1 MSETNQIDALYP
13 MQYTVNRHEVPIYD
27 KNLSQIGMAPIGT
40 KLISIGHRTSV
51 DGENLQILLGSA
63 EKHIFVFKD
72 ADFVNG
78 DASEVVANDIETN
91 VELND
96 MIYDELRAN
105 ARVKDVCS
113 TLYGPGDEY
122 FEFVRLQK
130 GQRVII
136 DGRLRSA
143 VVNTNLQ
150 VASPIR
156 SWAAVYQKS
165 KKSDELKYLGFVNE
179 DLLEVEIAADVK
191 PEPIPEPVVEPTVEE
206 KVDQVV
212 QVVQMPEGP
221 KKEELKAE
229 IRGDLLSQPITVMG
243 FKVDTD
249 VKRNN
254 VYKKLGEVLEDKC
267 AMIELGD
274 GKTYSSLISA
284 GFKNMPSDYKTT
296 LYVIVPNDLVITL
309 KKKMVGRGLK
319 PIIITRG

>member
-40 KLISIGHRTSV
+40 KLISIDHRTSV
-51 DGENLQILLGSA
+51 DGENLQILLGST

-191 PEPIPEPVVEPTVEE
+191 PEPIPEPVAKPTVEE

-212 QVVQMPEGP
+212 QMSEGP

-284 GFKNMPSDYKTT
+284 GFKTMPSDYKTT
-296 LYVIVPNDLVITL
+296 LYVVVPNDLVITL

>member
-13 MQYTVNRHEVPIYD
+13 MQYTVTRHEVPIYD

-40 KLISIGHRTSV
+40 QLISIGHRTSV

-136 DGRLRSA
+136 DGHLRSA

-212 QVVQMPEGP
+212 QMSEGP

-229 IRGDLLSQPITVMG
+229 IRGDLVSQPITVMG

-254 VYKKLGEVLEDKC
+254 VYNKLGEILEDNC

-284 GFKNMPSDYKTT
+284 GFKTMPSDYKTT
-296 LYVIVPNDLVITL
+296 LYAIVPNDLVITL

>member
-13 MQYTVNRHEVPIYD
+13 MQYTVTRHEVPIYD

-40 KLISIGHRTSV
+40 KLISIDHRTSV
-51 DGENLQILLGSA
+51 DGENLQILLGST

-91 VELND
+91 VKLTNVAYGEFH
-96 MIYDELRAN
+96 AN
-105 ARVKDVCS
+105 ARVKDICT
-113 TLYGPGDEY
+113 TLYGPGGEY

-130 GQRVII
+130 GQRVVI
-136 DGRLRSA
+136 DGRLA
-143 VVNTNLQ
+143 MT
-150 VASPIR
+150 SPIR
-156 SWAAVYQKS
+156 SWVAVYQKS
-165 KKSDELKYLGFVNE
+165 KKSDDLKYLGFVNE
-179 DLLEVEIAADVK
+179 ESLEVEASAEAK

-212 QVVQMPEGP
+212 QMPEGP

-229 IRGDLLSQPITVMG
+229 IREDLLSQPITVMG

-254 VYKKLGEVLEDKC
+254 VYKKLGEVLEDGC

-319 PIIITRG
+319 PMIITRG

>member
-13 MQYTVNRHEVPIYD
+13 MQYTVTRHEVPIYD

-136 DGRLRSA
+136 DGHLRSA

-191 PEPIPEPVVEPTVEE
+191 PEPIPEPVAKPTVEE

-212 QVVQMPEGP
+212 QMSEGP

-254 VYKKLGEVLEDKC
+254 VYNKLGEILEDNC
-267 AMIELGD
+267 VMIELGD

>member
-13 MQYTVNRHEVPIYD
+13 MQYTVTRHEVPIYD

-96 MIYDELRAN
+96 MIYVELRAN

-136 DGRLRSA
+136 DGHLRSA

-212 QVVQMPEGP
+212 QMSEGP

-254 VYKKLGEVLEDKC
+254 VYNKLGEILEDNC

-284 GFKNMPSDYKTT
+284 GFKTMPSDYKTT

-319 PIIITRG
+319 PMIITRG

>member
-1 MSETNQIDALYP
+1 MSETNQIDTLYP
-13 MQYTVNRHEVPIYD
+13 MQYTVTRHEVPIYD
-27 KNLSQIGMAPIGT
+27 KDLSQIGMAPIGT
-40 KLISIGHRTSV
+40 KLISIAHRTSV
-51 DGENLQILLGSA
+51 DGENLQILLGST

-91 VELND
+91 VELTD
-96 MIYDELRAN
+96 VTYGEFHAN
-105 ARVKDVCS
+105 ARAKDVCT
-113 TLYGPGDEY
+113 TLYGPGNEY
-122 FEFVRLQK
+122 FELFRLQK
-130 GQRVII
+130 GQRIVI
-136 DGRLRSA
+136 DGRLA
-143 VVNTNLQ
+143 MT
-150 VASPIR
+150 SPIR
-156 SWAAVYQKS
+156 SWVAVYQKS
-165 KKSDELKYLGFVNE
+165 KKSDDLKYLGFVNE
-179 DLLEVEIAADVK
+179 EMLDVEVAAEEK
-191 PEPIPEPVVEPTVEE
+191 PEPIPEPVVEPTMEE
-206 KVDQVV
+206 KVD

-249 VKRNN
+249 VKCNN
-254 VYKKLGEVLEDKC
+254 VYNKLGEILEDNC

-284 GFKNMPSDYKTT
+284 GFKTMPSDYKTT

-319 PIIITRG
+319 PMIITRG

>member
-13 MQYTVNRHEVPIYD
+13 MQYIVTRHEVPIYD

-136 DGRLRSA
+136 DGHLRSV

-212 QVVQMPEGP
+212 QMSEGP

-254 VYKKLGEVLEDKC
+254 VYNKLGEILEDNC

>member
-13 MQYTVNRHEVPIYD
+13 MQYTVTRHEVPIYD

-40 KLISIGHRTSV
+40 KLISIDHRTSV
-51 DGENLQILLGSA
+51 DGENLQILLGST

-212 QVVQMPEGP
+212 QMSEGP

>member
-136 DGRLRSA
+136 DGHLRSA

-212 QVVQMPEGP
+212 QMSEGP

-254 VYKKLGEVLEDKC
+254 VYNKLGEILEDNC
-267 AMIELGD
+267 VMIELGD

>member
-1 MSETNQIDALYP
+1 MSEINQIDALYP
-13 MQYTVNRHEVPIYD
+13 MQYTVTRHEVPIYD
-27 KNLSQIGMAPIGT
+27 KNLSQIGNAPIGT

-96 MIYDELRAN
+96 MIYDELSAN

-136 DGRLRSA
+136 DGHLRSA

-212 QVVQMPEGP
+212 QMSEGP

-254 VYKKLGEVLEDKC
+254 VYNKLGEILEDNC
-267 AMIELGD
+267 VMIELGD

>member
-136 DGRLRSA
+136 DGHLRSA

-150 VASPIR
+150 VASSIR

-212 QVVQMPEGP
+212 QMSEGP

-254 VYKKLGEVLEDKC
+254 VYNKLGEILEDNC

-284 GFKNMPSDYKTT
+284 GFKTMPSDYKTT

-319 PIIITRG
+319 PMIIARG

>member
-13 MQYTVNRHEVPIYD
+13 MQYTVTRHEVPIYD

-40 KLISIGHRTSV
+40 KLISIDHRTSV
-51 DGENLQILLGSA
+51 DGENLQILLGST

-136 DGRLRSA
+136 DGHLRSA

-212 QVVQMPEGP
+212 QMSEGP

-254 VYKKLGEVLEDKC
+254 VYKKLGEVLEDNC

-284 GFKNMPSDYKTT
+284 GFKTMPSDYKTT

-319 PIIITRG
+319 PMIITRG

>member
-13 MQYTVNRHEVPIYD
+13 MQYTVTRHEVPIYD

-156 SWAAVYQKS
+156 SWVAVYQKS

-212 QVVQMPEGP
+212 QMSEGP

-229 IRGDLLSQPITVMG
+229 IRGDLVSQPITVMG

-254 VYKKLGEVLEDKC
+254 VYNKLGEILEDNC

-319 PIIITRG
+319 PMIITRG

>member
-1 MSETNQIDALYP
+1 MSETNQINALYP
-13 MQYTVNRHEVPIYD
+13 MQYTVTRHEVPIYD

-51 DGENLQILLGSA
+51 DGENLQILLGST

-136 DGRLRSA
+136 DGHLRSA

-212 QVVQMPEGP
+212 QMSEGP

-254 VYKKLGEVLEDKC
+254 VYNKLGQILEDNC

-284 GFKNMPSDYKTT
+284 GFKTMPSDYKAT

>member
-13 MQYTVNRHEVPIYD
+13 MQYTVTRHEVPIYD

-136 DGRLRSA
+136 DGHLRSA

-212 QVVQMPEGP
+212 QMSEGP

-254 VYKKLGEVLEDKC
+254 VYNKLGEILEDNC

-284 GFKNMPSDYKTT
+284 GFKTMPSDYKTT

-319 PIIITRG
+319 PMIIARG

>member
-13 MQYTVNRHEVPIYD
+13 MQYTVTRHEVPIYD

-136 DGRLRSA
+136 DGHLRSV

-212 QVVQMPEGP
+212 QMSEGP

-254 VYKKLGEVLEDKC
+254 VYNKLGEILEDNC

>member
-40 KLISIGHRTSV
+40 KLISIAHRTSV
-51 DGENLQILLGSA
+51 DGENLQILLGSS
-63 EKHIFVFKD
+63 EKHFFVFKD

-91 VELND
+91 VELTD
-96 MIYDELRAN
+96 VAYGEFHAN
-105 ARVKDVCS
+105 ARVKDICT
-113 TLYGPGDEY
+113 TLYGPGNEY

-136 DGRLRSA
+136 DGRLA
-143 VVNTNLQ
+143 MT
-150 VASPIR
+150 SPIR
-156 SWAAVYQKS
+156 SWVAVYQNS
-165 KKSDELKYLGFVNE
+165 KKSDDLKYLGCVNE
-179 DLLEVEIAADVK
+179 EMLDVEVAAEEK

-206 KVDQVV
+206 KVDQVA
-212 QVVQMPEGP
+212 QMPESP

-254 VYKKLGEVLEDKC
+254 VYNKLGQILEDKC

-284 GFKNMPSDYKTT
+284 GFKTMPSDYKTT

-319 PIIITRG
+319 PMIITRG

>member
-40 KLISIGHRTSV
+40 KLISIDHRTSV
-51 DGENLQILLGSA
+51 DGENLQILLGST

-91 VELND
+91 VELTD
-96 MIYDELRAN
+96 VAYGEFHAN
-105 ARVKDVCS
+105 ARVKDVCT
-113 TLYGPGDEY
+113 TLYGPGNEY

-136 DGRLRSA
+136 NGRLA
-143 VVNTNLQ
+143 MT
-150 VASPIR
+150 SPIR
-156 SWAAVYQKS
+156 SWVAVYQKS
-165 KKSDELKYLGFVNE
+165 KKSDDLKYLGFVNE
-179 DLLEVEIAADVK
+179 EMLDVEVAAEEK
-191 PEPIPEPVVEPTVEE
+191 PEPIPEPVAEPTVEE

-212 QVVQMPEGP
+212 QMPESP

-254 VYKKLGEVLEDKC
+254 VYNKLGQILEDKC

-284 GFKNMPSDYKTT
+284 GFKTMPSDYKTT

>member
-40 KLISIGHRTSV
+40 KLISIAHRTSV
-51 DGENLQILLGSA
+51 DGENLQILLGSS
-63 EKHIFVFKD
+63 EKHFFVFKD

-91 VELND
+91 VELTD
-96 MIYDELRAN
+96 VSYGEFHAN
-105 ARVKDVCS
+105 ARVKDICT
-113 TLYGPGDEY
+113 TLYGPGSEY

-136 DGRLRSA
+136 DGRLA
-143 VVNTNLQ
+143 MT
-150 VASPIR
+150 SPIR
-156 SWAAVYQKS
+156 SWVAVYQKS
-165 KKSDELKYLGFVNE
+165 KKSDDLKYLGCVNE
-179 DLLEVEIAADVK
+179 EMLDVEVAAEEK

-206 KVDQVV
+206 KVDQVA
-212 QVVQMPEGP
+212 QMPESP

-254 VYKKLGEVLEDKC
+254 VYKKLGEVLEDGC

-284 GFKNMPSDYKTT
+284 GFKTMPSDYKTT

-319 PIIITRG
+319 PMIITRG

>member
-40 KLISIGHRTSV
+40 KLISIDHRTSV
-51 DGENLQILLGSA
+51 DGENLQILLGST

-91 VELND
+91 VELTD
-96 MIYDELRAN
+96 VAYGEFHAN
-105 ARVKDVCS
+105 ARVKDICT
-113 TLYGPGDEY
+113 TLYGPGSEY

-136 DGRLRSA
+136 DGRLA
-143 VVNTNLQ
+143 MT
-150 VASPIR
+150 SPIR
-156 SWAAVYQKS
+156 SWVAVYQKS
-165 KKSDELKYLGFVNE
+165 KKSDDLKYLGFVNE
-179 DLLEVEIAADVK
+179 ESLEVEASAEAK
-191 PEPIPEPVVEPTVEE
+191 PEVQAAPEPTIEE
-206 KVDQVV
+206 KVDE
-212 QVVQMPEGP
+212 VVQMEEGP
-221 KKEELKAE
+221 KKEELKKE
-229 IRGDLLSQPITVMG
+229 VRTDILSQPITVMG

-254 VYKKLGEVLEDKC
+254 VYNKLGQILEDKC
-267 AMIELGD
+267 VMIELGD

-284 GFKNMPSDYKTT
+284 GFKTKTT

-319 PIIITRG
+319 PMIITRG

>member
-40 KLISIGHRTSV
+40 KLISIAHRTSV
-51 DGENLQILLGSA
+51 DGENLQILLGSS
-63 EKHIFVFKD
+63 EKHFFVFKD

-91 VELND
+91 VELTD
-96 MIYDELRAN
+96 VAYGEFHAN
-105 ARVKDVCS
+105 ARVKDICT
-113 TLYGPGDEY
+113 TLYGPGNEY

-136 DGRLRSA
+136 DGRLA
-143 VVNTNLQ
+143 MT
-150 VASPIR
+150 SPIR
-156 SWAAVYQKS
+156 SWVAVYQKS
-165 KKSDELKYLGFVNE
+165 KKSDDLKYLGCVNE
-179 DLLEVEIAADVK
+179 EMLDVEVAAEEK

-206 KVDQVV
+206 KVDQIA
-212 QVVQMPEGP
+212 QMPESP

-254 VYKKLGEVLEDKC
+254 VYKKLGEVLEDGC

-284 GFKNMPSDYKTT
+284 GFKTMPSDYKTT

-319 PIIITRG
+319 PMIITRG

>member
-91 VELND
+91 VEIND

-212 QVVQMPEGP
+212 QMSEGP

>member
-179 DLLEVEIAADVK
+179 DLLEVEIAADIK

-206 KVDQVV
+206 KVD

-254 VYKKLGEVLEDKC
+254 VYNKLGEILEDNC

-284 GFKNMPSDYKTT
+284 GFKTMPSDYKTT

>member
-13 MQYTVNRHEVPIYD
+13 MQYTVTRHEVPIYD

-91 VELND
+91 VEIND

-122 FEFVRLQK
+122 FESVRLQK

-136 DGRLRSA
+136 DGHLRSA

-212 QVVQMPEGP
+212 QMSEGP

-229 IRGDLLSQPITVMG
+229 IRGDLLSQPITVIG

-254 VYKKLGEVLEDKC
+254 VYNKLGEILEDNC

>member
-40 KLISIGHRTSV
+40 KLISISHRTSV
-51 DGENLQILLGSA
+51 DGENLQILLGST

-91 VELND
+91 VELTD
-96 MIYDELRAN
+96 VAYGEFHAN
-105 ARVKDVCS
+105 ARVKDVCT
-113 TLYGPGDEY
+113 TLYGPGNEY
-122 FEFVRLQK
+122 FELFRLQK
-130 GQRVII
+130 GQRIVI
-136 DGRLRSA
+136 DGRLA
-143 VVNTNLQ
+143 MT
-150 VASPIR
+150 SPIR
-156 SWAAVYQKS
+156 SWVAVYQKS
-165 KKSDELKYLGFVNE
+165 KKSDDLKYLGFVNE
-179 DLLEVEIAADVK
+179 EMLDVEVAAEEK
-191 PEPIPEPVVEPTVEE
+191 PEPIPEPVVEPTMEE
-206 KVDQVV
+206 KVD

-254 VYKKLGEVLEDKC
+254 VYNKLGEILEDNC

>member
-13 MQYTVNRHEVPIYD
+13 MQYTVTRHEVPIYD
-27 KNLSQIGMAPIGT
+27 KDLSQIGMAPIGT
-40 KLISIGHRTSV
+40 KLISIAHRTSV
-51 DGENLQILLGSA
+51 DGENLQILLGST

-91 VELND
+91 VELTD
-96 MIYDELRAN
+96 VTYGEFHAN
-105 ARVKDVCS
+105 ARAKDVCT
-113 TLYGPGDEY
+113 TLYGPGNEY
-122 FEFVRLQK
+122 FELFRLQK
-130 GQRVII
+130 GQRIVI
-136 DGRLRSA
+136 DGRLA
-143 VVNTNLQ
+143 MT
-150 VASPIR
+150 SPIR
-156 SWAAVYQKS
+156 SWVAVYQKS
-165 KKSDELKYLGFVNE
+165 KKSDDLKYLGFVNE
-179 DLLEVEIAADVK
+179 EMLDVEVAAEEK
-191 PEPIPEPVVEPTVEE
+191 PEPIPEPVVEPTMEE
-206 KVDQVV
+206 KVD

-254 VYKKLGEVLEDKC
+254 VYNKLGEILEDNC

-284 GFKNMPSDYKTT
+284 GFKTMPSDYKTT

-319 PIIITRG
+319 PMIITRG

>member
-40 KLISIGHRTSV
+40 KLISIDHRTSV
-51 DGENLQILLGSA
+51 DGENLQILLGST

-91 VELND
+91 VELTNVA
-96 MIYDELRAN
+96 YGEFHAN
-105 ARVKDVCS
+105 ARVKDICT
-113 TLYGPGDEY
+113 TLYGPGGEY

-130 GQRVII
+130 GQRVVI
-136 DGRLRSA
+136 DGRLA
-143 VVNTNLQ
+143 MT
-150 VASPIR
+150 SPIR
-156 SWAAVYQKS
+156 SWVAVYQKS
-165 KKSDELKYLGFVNE
+165 KKSDDLKYLGFVNE
-179 DLLEVEIAADVK
+179 ESLEVEASAEAK

-206 KVDQVV
+206 KVDQA
-212 QVVQMPEGP
+212 VQMPEGP

-254 VYKKLGEVLEDKC
+254 VYNKLGEILEDNC

-319 PIIITRG
+319 PMIITRG

>member
-1 MSETNQIDALYP
+1 MKGNNTMSETNQIDALYP
-13 MQYTVNRHEVPIYD
+13 MQYTVTRHEVPIYD
-27 KNLSQIGMAPIGT
+27 KDLSQIGMAPIGT
-40 KLISIGHRTSV
+40 KLISIAHQTSAN
-51 DGENLQILLGSA
+51 GENLQVLLGST
-63 EKHIFVFKD
+63 EKHIFLFKD

-78 DASEVVANDIETN
+78 DASEIVANDIETN
-91 VELND
+91 VELNNVA
-96 MIYDELRAN
+96 YEEFHAN
-105 ARVKDVCS
+105 ARVKDVCT
-113 TLYGPGDEY
+113 TLYGPGSEY
-122 FEFVRLQK
+122 FEFARLQK

-136 DGRLRSA
+136 NRRLA
-143 VVNTNLQ
+143 MTF
-150 VASPIR
+150 PIR
-156 SWAAVYQKS
+156 SWVAVYQKS

-179 DLLEVEIAADVK
+179 ELLEVEVAAKEK
-191 PEPIPEPVVEPTVEE
+191 PEPIPEPVVEPTVED

-212 QVVQMPEGP
+212 QMPESP

-229 IRGDLLSQPITVMG
+229 IRDDLLSQPITVMG

-254 VYKKLGEVLEDKC
+254 VYKKLGEVLEDGC

-284 GFKNMPSDYKTT
+284 GFTTMPDDYKNT
-296 LYVIVPNDLVITL
+296 LYVIVPDDLTVAL

>member
-96 MIYDELRAN
+96 MIYDEIRAN

-136 DGRLRSA
+136 DGHLRSA

-212 QVVQMPEGP
+212 QMSEGP

-254 VYKKLGEVLEDKC
+254 VYNKLGEILEDNC

>member
-156 SWAAVYQKS
+156 SWVAVYQKS

-212 QVVQMPEGP
+212 QMSEGP

-229 IRGDLLSQPITVMG
+229 IRGDLVSQPITVMG

-254 VYKKLGEVLEDKC
+254 VYNKLGEILEDNC

-319 PIIITRG
+319 PMIITRG

>member
-13 MQYTVNRHEVPIYD
+13 MQYTVTRHEVPIYD

-212 QVVQMPEGP
+212 QMSEGP

-274 GKTYSSLISA
+274 GKTYSSLISV
-284 GFKNMPSDYKTT
+284 GFKTMPSDYKTT

>member
-136 DGRLRSA
+136 DGHLRSA

-212 QVVQMPEGP
+212 QMSEGP

-254 VYKKLGEVLEDKC
+254 VYNKLGQILEDKC

-284 GFKNMPSDYKTT
+284 GFKTMPSDYKTT

>member
-13 MQYTVNRHEVPIYD
+13 MQYTVTRHEVPIYD

-136 DGRLRSA
+136 DGHLRSA

-212 QVVQMPEGP
+212 QMSEGP

-254 VYKKLGEVLEDKC
+254 VYNKLGEILEDNC

-284 GFKNMPSDYKTT
+284 GFKTMPSDYKTT

-319 PIIITRG
+319 PMIITRG

>member
-40 KLISIGHRTSV
+40 KLISIDHRTSV
-51 DGENLQILLGSA
+51 DGENLQILLGST

-91 VELND
+91 VELTD
-96 MIYDELRAN
+96 VAYGEFHAN
-105 ARVKDVCS
+105 ARAKDVCT
-113 TLYGPGDEY
+113 TLYGPGNEY
-122 FEFVRLQK
+122 FELFRLQK
-130 GQRVII
+130 GQRIVI
-136 DGRLRSA
+136 DGRLA
-143 VVNTNLQ
+143 MT
-150 VASPIR
+150 SPIR
-156 SWAAVYQKS
+156 SWVAVYQKS
-165 KKSDELKYLGFVNE
+165 KKSDDLKYLGFVNE
-179 DLLEVEIAADVK
+179 EMLDVEVAAEEK
-191 PEPIPEPVVEPTVEE
+191 PEPIPEPVAEPTVEE

-212 QVVQMPEGP
+212 QMPESP

-254 VYKKLGEVLEDKC
+254 VYNKLGQILEDKC

-284 GFKNMPSDYKTT
+284 GFKTMPSDYKTT

-319 PIIITRG
+319 PMIITRG

>member
-13 MQYTVNRHEVPIYD
+13 MQYSVTRHEVPIYD
-27 KNLSQIGMAPIGT
+27 KDLSQVGMAPIGS
-40 KLISIGHRTSV
+40 KLISIGHQTSAN
-51 DGENLQILLGSA
+51 GENLQILLGSA
-63 EKHIFVFKD
+63 EKHIFLFKD
-72 ADFVNG
+72 AEFVNG

-91 VELND
+91 VELTD
-96 MIYDELRAN
+96 VYYGEFHAN
-105 ARVKDVCS
+105 ARAKDVCT
-113 TLYGPGDEY
+113 TLYGPGEEY
-122 FEFVRLQK
+122 FELFRLQK
-130 GQRVII
+130 GQRIVIN
-136 DGRLRSA
+136 GRLSM
-143 VVNTNLQ
+143 TY
-150 VASPIR
+150 PIR
-156 SWAAVYQKS
+156 SWVAVYQKS

-179 DLLEVEIAADVK
+179 ELLDVEVAAEEK
-191 PEPIPEPVVEPTVEE
+191 PEPTPEPVAEPTVEE

-212 QVVQMPEGP
+212 QMPESP

-229 IRGDLLSQPITVMG
+229 IRGDLLSQPIAVMG

-254 VYKKLGEVLEDKC
+254 VYKKLGEVLEDGC

-284 GFKNMPSDYKTT
+284 GFTSMPNDYKNT
-296 LYVIVPNDLVITL
+296 LYVIVPDTLTVTL

>member
-40 KLISIGHRTSV
+40 KLISIDHRTSV
-51 DGENLQILLGSA
+51 DGENLQVLLGST

-78 DASEVVANDIETN
+78 DASEIVANDIETN
-91 VELND
+91 VELTNVA
-96 MIYDELRAN
+96 YGEFHAN
-105 ARVKDVCS
+105 ARVKDICT
-113 TLYGPGDEY
+113 TLYGPGSEY

-136 DGRLRSA
+136 NGRLA
-143 VVNTNLQ
+143 MT
-150 VASPIR
+150 SPIR
-156 SWAAVYQKS
+156 SWVAVYQKS
-165 KKSDELKYLGFVNE
+165 KKSDDLKYLGFVNE
-179 DLLEVEIAADVK
+179 ASLEVEASVETK

-206 KVDQVV
+206 KVD

-254 VYKKLGEVLEDKC
+254 VYKKLEEVLEDNC

>member
-1 MSETNQIDALYP
+1 MNETNQIDALYP
-13 MQYTVNRHEVPIYD
+13 MQYTVTRHEVPIYD

-40 KLISIGHRTSV
+40 KLISIDHRTSV

-212 QVVQMPEGP
+212 QMSEGP
-221 KKEELKAE
+221 KKEEVKAE